1 MSGAGKSTVCSSLCK
16 RFDDTINCD
25 EVARLVASNPVFLN
39 EIRERFSGD
48 VINPDG
54 TLNRAETARLI
65 FSDNKKR
72 ALYNQIIFP
81 YITFEII
88 KRIKLS
94 GKTVILDAP
103 TLFESGLDILCTKII
118 SVTADFDVCVERIS
132 KRDNISIESA
142 RARLKSQHDAEFFR
156 KNSDYVIINNGTQD
170 ELEKK
175 ADDMVKKIIGE
186 L

>member
-16 RFDDTINCD
+16 RFDDVINCD
-25 EVARLVASNPVFLN
+25 EVARLVAANPVFLN
-39 EIRERFSGD
+39 EITERFSGD
-48 VINPDG
+48 VINTDG
-54 TLNRAETARLI
+54 TLNRAKTARLI
-65 FSDNKKR
+65 FSDNNKR
-72 ALYNQIIFP
+72 VLYNQIIFP

-132 KRDNISIESA
+132 KRDSISIESA
-142 RARLKSQHDAEFFR
+142 RARLKSQHDFDFF
-156 KNSDYVIINNGTQD
+156 KEHSDYTIVNNGTQE
-170 ELEKK
+170 ELERN
-175 ADDMVKKIIGE
+175 ADEVIKKIIGE